1 MTDIDIYRIQPIAYH
16 DEIPVFSRQDAY
28 IENYEQISSDHL
40 SLMTAERDNPWI
52 SEEVWQELEESTAA
66 LIRKYAVAGN
76 RILDVGV
83 GLGRLLSRFPELD
96 RFGMDISRGY
106 LQVARSKGIQVCCS
120 KIEDMPYRE
129 NSFDLVVCTDVLEHV
144 VDLNAA
150 VRNLIQVTKQ
160 GGYLIVRVPYRENL
174 AQYLDENYPYQLAHL
189 RTFDEFSLKIL
200 FTKLHEC
207 QYYEDNLTLHVPS
220 LFKLKIRF
228 PKLNKLIF
236 LITRAIRFVIGR
248 QFYRK
253 LCRKL
258 FEATEINMVFR
269 KP

>member
-1 MTDIDIYRIQPIAYH
+1 MADVEIYAKQPLEY
-16 DEIPVFSRQDAY
+16 DGNIPVFSRPDAY

-52 SEEVWQELEESTAA
+52 SEEIWQELEESTAA
-66 LIRKYAVAGN
+66 LIRKYAAPGSK
-76 RILDVGV
+76 ILDVGV
-83 GLGRLLSRFPELD
+83 GLGRLLSRFPELE
-96 RFGMDISRGY
+96 RYGMDISRGY
-106 LQVARSKGIQVCCS
+106 LQVSQGKGIQVCCS

-150 VRNLIQVTKQ
+150 VRNLIHVTKP

-174 AQYLDENYPYQLAHL
+174 AQYLDEAYPYQLAHV

-207 QYYEDNLTLHVPS
+207 QYYEDNLTLYIPS
-220 LFKLKIRF
+220 PFKLKVRF
-228 PKLNKLIF
+228 PKLNKLLF
-236 LITRAIRFVIGR
+236 LLVRMTRFATGR
-248 QFYRK
+248 RIYRM
-253 LCRKL
+253 LCRRL